1 MRHAARFAACKAT
14 RAGYDGRMLIRPR
27 PALASAITALLASLL
42 AGSAF
47 AAPPRPAIVELYTSE
62 GCSSCPPAEALIE
75 RLSKQP
81 GVLPLAF
88 HVDYW
93 DQLGWR
99 DRFSMKQA
107 TQRQQDLAR
116 ALGLATIGTP
126 QIVVDGRQAVWGV
139 DADNLARALKTPR
152 SDVPLSLERQGQQ
165 LIVRTPPR
173 KESDVYD
180 VYVVGYLSHAQTRV
194 GKGENAGRTLIEV
207 NVVRYIRK
215 IGQSSSAA
223 GEWKFSLASLP
234 SDASHVVVFLQEPGN
249 GAIVG
254 AQIG

>member
-1 MRHAARFAACKAT
+1 MSHRFRAT
-14 RAGYDGRMLIRPR
+14 A
-27 PALASAITALLASLL
+27 ALALTSLI

-99 DRFSMKQA
+99 DRFSMKEA

-116 ALGLATIGTP
+116 ALGLSTIGTP
-126 QIVVDGRQAVWGV
+126 QLVVDGRHAVWGV
-139 DADNLARALKTPR
+139 DADNLTRVLQTPR
-152 SDVPLSLERQGQQ
+152 SDVPLSVERAGTD
-165 LIVRTPPR
+165 L
-173 KESDVYD
+173 
-180 VYVVGYLSHAQTRV
+180 VV
-194 GKGENAGRTLIEV
+194 
-207 NVVRYIRK
+207 
-215 IGQSSSAA
+215 
-223 GEWKFSLASLP
+223 
-234 SDASHVVVFLQEPGN
+234 
-249 GAIVG
+249 
-254 AQIG
+254 

>member
-1 MRHAARFAACKAT
+1 MSIRHQAA
-14 RAGYDGRMLIRPR
+14 G
-27 PALASAITALLASLL
+27 ALALTALIASV
-42 AGSAF
+42 AF

-75 RLSKQP
+75 RLAKQP

-99 DRFSMKQA
+99 DRFSMKEA

-116 ALGLATIGTP
+116 ALGLSTIGTP
-126 QIVVDGRQAVWGV
+126 QLVVDGRHAVWGV
-139 DADNLARALKTPR
+139 DADNLARVLKTPR
-152 SDVPLSLERQGQQ
+152 SDVPLSVERAGTD
-165 LIVRTPPR
+165 LVVRTPAR
-173 KESDVYD
+173 DGTEVYD
-180 VYVVGYLSHAQTRV
+180 VYVVGYLPQTVTRI
-194 GKGENAGRTLIEV
+194 GKGENAGRTLTEV

-215 IGQSSSAA
+215 IGQSSSTA
-223 GEWKFSLASLP
+223 GEWKLSLASLP
-234 SDASHVVVFLQEPGN
+234 SDASNVVVFLQKPGN

>member
-1 MRHAARFAACKAT
+1 MNIRF
-14 RAGYDGRMLIRPR
+14 RAVA
-27 PALASAITALLASLL
+27 ALALTTFLAGTALA
-42 AGSAF
+42 

-75 RLSKQP
+75 KLSRQP

-99 DRFSMKQA
+99 DRFSMKEA

-126 QIVVDGRQAVWGV
+126 QLVVDGRHAVWGV
-139 DADNLARALKTPR
+139 DTDNLTRVLKTPR
-152 SDVPLSLERQGQQ
+152 SDVPLSLERNGSD
-165 LIVRTPPR
+165 LVVRTPAR
-173 KESDVYD
+173 DGGEKYD
-180 VYVVGYLSHAQTRV
+180 VYVVGYLPQAVTHI

-215 IGQSSSAA
+215 IGQSSSTA

-234 SDASHVVVFLQEPGN
+234 SDASDVVVFLQKPGN

>member
-1 MRHAARFAACKAT
+1 MACMAIRHRAAAALTLAV
-14 RAGYDGRMLIRPR
+14 
-27 PALASAITALLASLL
+27 ALLLAST
-42 AGSAF
+42 AF
-47 AAPPRPAIVELYTSE
+47 AAPPPRPAIVELYTSE

-75 RLSKQP
+75 RLAKQP

-99 DRFSMKQA
+99 DRFSMKEA

-126 QIVVDGRQAVWGV
+126 QLIVDGHHAVWGV
-139 DADNLARALKTPR
+139 DPDNLARVLKTPR
-152 SDVPLSLERQGQQ
+152 SDVPLSLERNDHD

-173 KESDVYD
+173 EGRDVYD
-180 VYVVGYLSHAQTRV
+180 VYVVGYLPQTV
-194 GKGENAGRTLIEV
+194 THIGKGENAGRTLTEV

-215 IGQSSSAA
+215 IGQSSGST
-223 GEWKFSLASLP
+223 GEWKLPLASLP
-234 SDASHVVVFLQEPGN
+234 SDASHVVVFLQKPGN

-254 AQIG
+254 AQTG

>member
-1 MRHAARFAACKAT
+1 M
-14 RAGYDGRMLIRPR
+14 
-27 PALASAITALLASLL
+27 ALASFLAGTAL
-42 AGSAF
+42 

-75 RLSKQP
+75 RLAKQP

-99 DRFSMKQA
+99 DRFSMKEA

-116 ALGLATIGTP
+116 ALGLSTIGTP
-126 QIVVDGRQAVWGV
+126 QLVVDGRHAVWGV
-139 DADNLARALKTPR
+139 DEDNLARVLKTPR
-152 SDVPLSLERQGQQ
+152 NDVPFSLERNGRD
-165 LIVRTPPR
+165 LIIRTPAR
-173 KESDVYD
+173 EGREAYD
-180 VYVVGYLSHAQTRV
+180 VYVVGYLPQAVTRI
-194 GKGENAGRTLIEV
+194 GKGENAGRTLTEV

-223 GEWKFSLASLP
+223 GEWKFSLGSLP
-234 SDASHVVVFLQEPGN
+234 SDASHVVVFLQKPGN

-254 AQIG
+254 AQTG

>member
-1 MRHAARFAACKAT
+1 MSIQLRAAAA
-14 RAGYDGRMLIRPR
+14 L
-27 PALASAITALLASLL
+27 ALASLITMT
-42 AGSAF
+42 AF
-47 AAPPRPAIVELYTSE
+47 AASPRPAIVELYTSE

-75 RLSKQP
+75 RLAKQP

-99 DRFSMKQA
+99 DRFSMKEA

-126 QIVVDGRQAVWGV
+126 QIVVDGRHAVWGV
-139 DADNLARALKTPR
+139 DSDNLTRVLKTPR
-152 SDVPLSLERQGQQ
+152 SDVPLSLERNGTD
-165 LIVRTPPR
+165 LVVRTAAR
-173 KESDVYD
+173 DGKDVYD
-180 VYVVGYLSHAQTRV
+180 VYVVGYLPQAVTHIR
-194 GKGENAGRTLIEV
+194 KGENAGRTLTEV

-223 GEWKFSLASLP
+223 GEWKFSLAALP
-234 SDASHVVVFLQEPGN
+234 SDASHVVVFLQKPGN

-254 AQIG
+254 AQTG

>member
-1 MRHAARFAACKAT
+1 MDIPHRAAVV
-14 RAGYDGRMLIRPR
+14 
-27 PALASAITALLASLL
+27 LATALLAGTALGAS
-42 AGSAF
+42 
-47 AAPPRPAIVELYTSE
+47 PRPAIVELYTSE

-75 RLSKQP
+75 KLARQP

-99 DRFSMKQA
+99 DRFSMKEA
-107 TQRQQDLAR
+107 TQRQSDLAR

-126 QIVVDGRQAVWGV
+126 QIVVDGRNAVWGV
-139 DADNLARALKTPR
+139 DADNLARALKAPR
-152 SDVPLSLERQGQQ
+152 TDVPLSLERNEHE

-173 KESDVYD
+173 DEVYD
-180 VYVVGYLSHAQTRV
+180 IYVVGYLPQAVTRI
-194 GKGENAGRTLIEV
+194 GRGENAGRTLTEV

-215 IGQSSSAA
+215 IGETSSAA
-223 GEWKFSLASLP
+223 GEWKFPLSALP
-234 SDASHVVVFLQEPGN
+234 GDASHIVVFLQKPGH

-254 AQIG
+254 AQTG

>member
-1 MRHAARFAACKAT
+1 MSIQLRAAAA
-14 RAGYDGRMLIRPR
+14 L
-27 PALASAITALLASLL
+27 ALASLITST
-42 AGSAF
+42 AF
-47 AAPPRPAIVELYTSE
+47 ADPPRPAIVELYTSE

-75 RLSKQP
+75 RLAKQP

-99 DRFSMKQA
+99 DRFSMKEA

-126 QIVVDGRQAVWGV
+126 QIVVDGRHAVWGV
-139 DADNLARALKTPR
+139 DSDNLTRVLKTPR
-152 SDVPLSLERQGQQ
+152 SDVPLSLERNGTD
-165 LIVRTPPR
+165 LVVRTAAR
-173 KESDVYD
+173 DGKDVYD
-180 VYVVGYLSHAQTRV
+180 VYVVGYLPQAVTHIR
-194 GKGENAGRTLIEV
+194 KGENAGRTLTEV

-223 GEWKFSLASLP
+223 GEWKFSLAALP
-234 SDASHVVVFLQEPGN
+234 SDASHVVVFLQKPGN

-254 AQIG
+254 AQTG

>member
-1 MRHAARFAACKAT
+1 MSIRHQAA
-14 RAGYDGRMLIRPR
+14 G
-27 PALASAITALLASLL
+27 ALALTALIASV
-42 AGSAF
+42 AF

-75 RLSKQP
+75 RLAKQP

-99 DRFSMKQA
+99 DRFSMKEA

-116 ALGLATIGTP
+116 ALGLSTIGTP
-126 QIVVDGRQAVWGV
+126 QLVVDGRHAVWGV
-139 DADNLARALKTPR
+139 DADNLTRVLKTPR
-152 SDVPLSLERQGQQ
+152 SDVPLSLERAGTD
-165 LIVRTPPR
+165 LVVRTPAR
-173 KESDVYD
+173 DGRDVYD
-180 VYVVGYLSHAQTRV
+180 VYVVGYLPQAVTRI
-194 GKGENAGRTLIEV
+194 GKGENAGRTLTEV

-215 IGQSSSAA
+215 IGQSSGTA
-223 GEWKFSLASLP
+223 GEWKFSLTSLP
-234 SDASHVVVFLQEPGN
+234 SDASHVVVFLQKPGN

>member
-1 MRHAARFAACKAT
+1 MSIRFRAT
-14 RAGYDGRMLIRPR
+14 GALVL
-27 PALASAITALLASLL
+27 ALALASLL
-42 AGSAF
+42 AGPAL

-75 RLSKQP
+75 RLSRQP
-81 GVLPLAF
+81 GILPLAF

-99 DRFSMKQA
+99 DRFSMKEA

-116 ALGLATIGTP
+116 ALGLSTIGTP
-126 QIVVDGRQAVWGV
+126 QLVVDARHAVWGV
-139 DADNLARALKTPR
+139 DSDGLARVLKTPR
-152 SDVPLSLERQGQQ
+152 NDVPLSLERHGGD
-165 LIVRTPPR
+165 LVVRTLPR
-173 KESDVYD
+173 EGREVYD
-180 VYVVGYLSHAQTRV
+180 VYVVGYLPKAVTHI
-194 GKGENAGRTLIEV
+194 GKGENAGRTLTEV

-234 SDASHVVVFLQEPGN
+234 SDASHVVVLLQKPGT